1 MNKIKIGWSEVSIVP
16 EGRRVD
22 LVGQFYERISG
33 EVETPIAVTA
43 LALECG
49 DEQMVFVGC
58 DLVSTSHSLLEEI
71 RANLPEDCG
80 FDKSKLI
87 ISAIHTH
94 TSMGYSKR
102 SDSFSNVTQ
111 NLNLYKPE
119 HVKYVPLV
127 HDDSA
132 DIMRGDEARDFLV
145 ERIAKAAVEA
155 WEKRAE
161 GAYACGF
168 GRAAVGMCRRVC
180 YDDGSAKMWG
190 NSNLANF
197 TELESGND
205 SGIELMFTYDTD
217 KKLTG
222 VIANVACPAQVLE
235 HQSFISSDYMG
246 KVRGHIQE
254 KYGRDVHFLGM
265 VSPAGDMCP
274 RDLIRWVDAPVCK
287 NDPNIHR
294 DKVIERRADPSMFE
308 IKGCEKAAKRVA
320 TEIFWALE
328 DVQEYVTETVFE
340 HKNLTVEM
348 PLRKVTIAEYLAA
361 EKVVKDFF
369 ATLEGDITYEDN
381 ARMQIHSGI
390 IARYKLQQT
399 MELYPIEIHVARL
412 GDVAF
417 ATNPYELFLNYGNQI
432 RARSLAKQTFLS
444 QLTCGAYGYL
454 PTEKAEAGS
463 HYSAF
468 VGSGTAGH
476 EGGAL
481 LVRKTLKEINA
492 MFEGEKE
499 SGEKVIE

>member
-33 EVETPIAVTA
+33 KVETPIAVTA
-43 LALECG
+43 LAMECG
-49 DEQMVFVGC
+49 DDHMVFVAC
-58 DLVSTSHSLLEEI
+58 DLVSTSHSFLEEV
-71 RANLPEDCG
+71 RKNLPEDCG

-102 SDSFSNVTQ
+102 SDSFSNALQ
-111 NLNLYKPE
+111 NLNEYKPE
-119 HVKYVPLV
+119 HVKYVPLE

-132 DIMRGDEARDFLV
+132 DILRGDEARAFLV
-145 ERIAKAAVEA
+145 ERVVKAACEA
-155 WEKRAE
+155 WANRAE

-168 GRAAVGMCRRVC
+168 GRATVGMCRRVC

-190 NSNLANF
+190 NANHANF

-205 SGIELMFTYDTD
+205 SGIELMFTYDAD

-246 KVRGHIQE
+246 KVRGHIQT
-254 KYGRDVHFLGM
+254 KYGKDVCFLGLI
-265 VSPAGDMCP
+265 SPAGDMCP
-274 RDLIRWVDAPVCK
+274 RDLIRWVDSPVCK

-294 DKVIERRADPSMFE
+294 DKVVERRADPSMFDV
-308 IKGCEKAAKRVA
+308 KGCEKAAKRVA
-320 TEIFWALE
+320 TEIFWALD
-328 DVQEYVTETVFE
+328 DVQEYVTETTIE
-340 HKNLTVEM
+340 HKNLSVDI
-348 PLRKVTIAEYLAA
+348 PLRRVTIEEYLAA
-361 EKVVKDFF
+361 EKEIVNFF
-369 ATLEGDITYEDN
+369 ENLEGDINFEDN

-399 MELYPIEIHVARL
+399 MDLYPIEIHVLRI
-412 GDVAF
+412 GDVAL
-417 ATNPYELFLNYGNQI
+417 ATNPYELFLNYANQI
-432 RARSLAKQTFLS
+432 RARSLAKQTFLV
-444 QLTCGAYGYL
+444 QLCCGSYGYL
-454 PTEKAEAGS
+454 PTEKAEKGS

-468 VGSGTAGH
+468 VGSGTTGH
-476 EGGAL
+476 QGGEL
-481 LVRKTLKEINA
+481 LVRKTLTEINK
-492 MFEGEKE
+492 MFTE
-499 SGEKVIE
+499 